1 MRAMVMDYSN
11 DEKTYDIDDQFM
23 FGPAFMACPVHK
35 YKARERKVY
44 FPSGVWYDFYS
55 GKCIQGGTAMDVDA
69 PYERMPLFVRA
80 GSIVPTGKVIQS
92 TPVPTAPSPYMR
104 IMA

>member
-80 GSIVPTGKVIQS
+80 GN
-92 TPVPTAPSPYMR
+92 PVYERGAER
-104 IMA
+104 LNRLCLRRCRRLLHLI